1 MQVFGHSLEMKMQ
14 KILNFLLKEL
24 GCNISEARAIV
35 LSQPH
40 VFSYSREKNLLP
52 KVLMDQWVSPCM
64 RRWDEVIRSRSH
76 FVADCSLLGRSSTSG
91 RSAFRQGRSFAS

>member
-1 MQVFGHSLEMKMQ
+1 MEPACCYTDMRWGLHATQVFGHSLEMKMQ

-52 KVLMDQWVSPCM
+52 KVLMDQWVSPACG
-64 RRWDEVIRSRSH
+64 D
-76 FVADCSLLGRSSTSG
+76 GTK
-91 RSAFRQGRSFAS
+91 